1 MYGSNG
7 VCLNSLVQILHE
19 KVLKHPN
26 ICVAWMQ
33 DAVGSVT
40 AGNAR
45 EQLGLV
51 AALLPP
57 LCFIISLL
65 YGWFD

>member
-1 MYGSNG
+1 
-7 VCLNSLVQILHE
+7 
-19 KVLKHPN
+19 
-26 ICVAWMQ
+26 MQ

-57 LCFIISLL
+57 LCLL
-65 YGWFD
+65 FLCCMDGLFDEYDTTELNV